1 MNINSKIFLFIITA
15 VALALPQ
22 IVCAQVKQ
30 HDFTQGNKTL
40 ENKQI
45 TPETSRLSDKR
56 TGLEEKSFKTRE
68 YKVPHKSDSLIEKSF
83 YMEDKNPMFSPET
96 SHKDSDKKFAEKK
109 FTPDKENWRNSE
121 KQQKLFDTERD
132 MSKTYKGKIDIE
144 KRAIFDTDYLRHV
157 YEDMQERSMQDIN
170 KYQFR
175 RSHPTDPGIK
185 TTIAGSEHT
194 AVDDGSSFL
203 DNFSLRDK
211 IQVDVP
217 SATFKGNPTS
227 RSAQRAQK
235 VQKAPKVS
243 EMSSEGL
250 IKKSDTVR
258 KSKGKVQSVEYI
270 DSKES
275 QKYDFLRVPKGMKAK
290 GKAVIKV
297 ETDE

>member
-1 MNINSKIFLFIITA
+1 MTAKIDIPKRGTAAFADADNKKKIIEYVCFKIDFNFIPA
-15 VALALPQ
+15 VRTEHDALR
-22 IVCAQVKQ
+22 VV
-30 HDFTQGNKTL
+30 
-40 ENKQI
+40 
-45 TPETSRLSDKR
+45 
-56 TGLEEKSFKTRE
+56 
-68 YKVPHKSDSLIEKSF
+68 DSLIEKSF

-96 SHKDSDKKFAEKK
+96 SHTDSDKTFAEKK

-121 KQQKLFDTERD
+121 KQQKLFDAERD

-203 DNFSLRDK
+203 DNFSLRDR

-217 SATFKGNPTS
+217 SASFKGNPTS

-235 VQKAPKVS
+235 AQKASKVS
-243 EMSSEGL
+243 EVSSEGL

-258 KSKGKVQSVEYI
+258 TRKGKVQSVEYSGI
-270 DSKES
+270 M
-275 QKYDFLRVPKGMKAK
+275 Q
-290 GKAVIKV
+290 
-297 ETDE
+297 